1 MLGPFGAVLVIIA
14 IMVIIVTI
22 MILTIYINVNN
33 EKKETLYRIMS
44 EVMVQLPVEEL
55 KKLKILKAS
64 DDTYN
69 VRQDIDDIRRRILEK
84 K

>member
-69 VRQDIDDIRRRILEK
+69 VRQDIDDIRRRILEMK
-84 K
+84 

>member
-22 MILTIYINVNN
+22 MILTIYNNVNN

-69 VRQDIDDIRRRILEK
+69 VRQDIDDIRRRILEMK
-84 K
+84 